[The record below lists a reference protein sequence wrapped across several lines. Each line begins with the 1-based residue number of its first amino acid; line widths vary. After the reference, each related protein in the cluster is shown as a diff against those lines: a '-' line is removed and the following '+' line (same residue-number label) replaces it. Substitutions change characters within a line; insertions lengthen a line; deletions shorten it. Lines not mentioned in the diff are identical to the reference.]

1 MNTMTAIQAAQH
13 PADSG
18 VRQGICMYLAAP
30 SSRPFGVTPVCDI
43 LEGSD
48 WRPPG
53 G

>member
-1 MNTMTAIQAAQH
+1 MNTKTAIQAAQH
-13 PADSG
+13 HAESG

-30 SSRPFGVTPVCDI
+30 TSRPFGVKPVLTT